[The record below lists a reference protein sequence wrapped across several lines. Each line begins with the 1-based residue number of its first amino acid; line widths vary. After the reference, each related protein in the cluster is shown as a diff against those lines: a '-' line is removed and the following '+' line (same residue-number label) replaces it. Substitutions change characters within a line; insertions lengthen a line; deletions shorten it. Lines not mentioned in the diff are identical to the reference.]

1 MPESPQWIPLSLVD
15 AKNEFLKSANVTL
28 GEWFQGKNFSPYV
41 EKPTLAASSLKV
53 EWNTVQID
61 GIRNI
66 CDALEKSLLNTMSPS
81 QLEQMKTEL
90 HETIEGL
97 EFQKLTLEDERD
109 NRIPIEYAK
118 HDQIRKA
125 QKWQWVTAAMIE
137 DAIREI
143 RFIEQRK
150 RDIPGELSMLIHQ
163 IRDTGECLWSLN
175 FIKPLSEEGMRHI
188 REELRILLETQ
199 SQTFEEPKKAAKP
212 VKTLPVTT
220 ADITVIEPPVVIH
233 HTRTPGIRWVT
244 YPLAAAVLAVLTS
257 VAIQHRGEKQKQT
270 TEWRMSRIGEYFSS
284 LEIATMTEEE
294 VQKYS
299 SLGAQLK
306 DANRNHQWNLSD
318 GEIRKLVWL
327 RDPLKIS
334 MAEPRFV
341 WDNPELS
348 RQIQERWTAFF
359 DQNQEEVIR
368 LCSEEKFLELLSFMR
383 EKDDVFAHITSHAW
397 ANIVTGLDGVT
408 LHIWWSGHLALNFI
422 LGPEFIPDQFK
433 HIATAIKSDIEG
445 WKIGIKDIGIFEK
458 NGWFIEHL
466 STIMGIDRSK
476 FSVMSFPLH
485 QWEFLQVTLY
495 NIDEKSPTK
504 GERKNFFINIG
515 EPLRQYAHKNDPSG
529 VEIMKK
535 TLWAN
540 NFPTYAQI
548 MIAESVD
555 QVVWERSDEIVPKLR
570 KIQEEFQNA
579 HHEFPEAFLKLLEW
593 YIATEIKKGSLG
605 ILFWGENISVL
616 CNAISQNGVEV
627 HVYICRGDRV
637 FFAGNTIITPEWARN
652 SWMCV
657 QERHALGKVLQ
668 KAFIENPQG
677 DFSQIQKKTEDG
689 NIQIQPGSVS
699 LLPIPSGPSGADFWA
714 ILQYMSIISSGNQT
728 WQMQEYTYIPD
739 FWSKISSLSLPRGLE
754 GKVFFHPVEIE
765 SIAEAFIKIP
775 GLAGIPITL
784 NFILYEGKKRAVAT
798 VKFGE
803 QKIDI
808 LLPEAEKRTI
818 NTTMTPE
825 DQGAIQKC
833 ISESSENFAKHGA
846 ILGLWNDIVNKVSR
860 VFRAKLAD
868 LTVKPESI
876 NGTYGVWIKI
886 KLTDGTYYETS
897 ISAAE

>member
-1 MPESPQWIPLSLVD
+1 
-15 AKNEFLKSANVTL
+15 
-28 GEWFQGKNFSPYV
+28 
-41 EKPTLAASSLKV
+41 
-53 EWNTVQID
+53 
-61 GIRNI
+61 
-66 CDALEKSLLNTMSPS
+66 
-81 QLEQMKTEL
+81 
-90 HETIEGL
+90 
-97 EFQKLTLEDERD
+97 
-109 NRIPIEYAK
+109 
-118 HDQIRKA
+118 
-125 QKWQWVTAAMIE
+125 
-137 DAIREI
+137 
-143 RFIEQRK
+143 
-150 RDIPGELSMLIHQ
+150 
-163 IRDTGECLWSLN
+163 
-175 FIKPLSEEGMRHI
+175 
-188 REELRILLETQ
+188 
-199 SQTFEEPKKAAKP
+199 
-212 VKTLPVTT
+212 
-220 ADITVIEPPVVIH
+220 
-233 HTRTPGIRWVT
+233 
-244 YPLAAAVLAVLTS
+244 
-257 VAIQHRGEKQKQT
+257 
-270 TEWRMSRIGEYFSS
+270 
-284 LEIATMTEEE
+284 
-294 VQKYS
+294 
-299 SLGAQLK
+299 
-306 DANRNHQWNLSD
+306 
-318 GEIRKLVWL
+318 
-327 RDPLKIS
+327 
-334 MAEPRFV
+334 
-341 WDNPELS
+341 
-348 RQIQERWTAFF
+348 
-359 DQNQEEVIR
+359 
-368 LCSEEKFLELLSFMR
+368 
-383 EKDDVFAHITSHAW
+383 
-397 ANIVTGLDGVT
+397 
-408 LHIWWSGHLALNFI
+408 
-422 LGPEFIPDQFK
+422 
-433 HIATAIKSDIEG
+433 
-445 WKIGIKDIGIFEK
+445 
-458 NGWFIEHL
+458 
-466 STIMGIDRSK
+466 
-476 FSVMSFPLH
+476 MSFPLH

-699 LLPIPSGPSGADFWA
+699 LLPIPSGPSVADFWA

-897 ISAAE
+897 ISAAELAKMIEQYLTWIIEEEKVLSQVDYLVKLNGASSFQERVQNIGHLSVLQLKIPEPTYHIDHIRSGITVNASGEPILRVIFMIEGHGTVFGFELPAKGRYKN